1 MMDYAKWHN
10 NCAIICDM
18 RVEFVGIRKYK
29 MHHETNNTTSQSGLK
44 DTGDSG
50 GPVVK
55 DPE

>member
-29 MHHETNNTTSQSGLK
+29 IHHETNNTTSQSGLK